1 VTRNLTENLT
11 GNLMDDSAVFRM
23 CKRGLENPSL
33 ISQWGPGSR
42 TSLSRVWRQSQMLKV
57 AVNECLNFDVLE
69 FSLVKWQKIPS
80 SKLWSAEGGRHK
92 GPLNTPLEDTEK
104 KSR

>member
-1 VTRNLTENLT
+1 
-11 GNLMDDSAVFRM
+11 
-23 CKRGLENPSL
+23 
-33 ISQWGPGSR
+33 
-42 TSLSRVWRQSQMLKV
+42 MLKV